1 MFREGH
7 GFNILIN
14 KYFSEK
20 REQIYQCSL
29 KRKRAEGHSAAIYF
43 PSILYNQ
50 SSNQFLI
57 SSFLW
62 FMKLKFIHVESSF
75 HVIPT

>member
-29 KRKRAEGHSAAIYF
+29 KRKRTEGHSAAIYF
-43 PSILYNQ
+43 P
-50 SSNQFLI
+50 
-57 SSFLW
+57 
-62 FMKLKFIHVESSF
+62 
-75 HVIPT
+75 

>member
-7 GFNILIN
+7 GFNILIH

-29 KRKRAEGHSAAIYF
+29 KRKRTEGHSAAIYF
-43 PSILYNQ
+43 P
-50 SSNQFLI
+50 
-57 SSFLW
+57 
-62 FMKLKFIHVESSF
+62 
-75 HVIPT
+75 